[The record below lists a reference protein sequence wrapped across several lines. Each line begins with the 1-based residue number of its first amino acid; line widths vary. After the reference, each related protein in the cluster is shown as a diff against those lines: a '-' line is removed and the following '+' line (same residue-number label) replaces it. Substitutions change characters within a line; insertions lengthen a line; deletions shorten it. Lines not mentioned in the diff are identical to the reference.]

1 MSRGSRLGGPFGI
14 SGTLTDSI
22 NPDLQTF
29 AEGLGASENGEC
41 FEDRGVG
48 ALLGAL
54 ERRQAGEIVILQL
67 FGRSVRLS

>member
-1 MSRGSRLGGPFGI
+1 MSRGSWLGGPFGI

-22 NPDLQTF
+22 NRDLQTF

-41 FEDRGVG
+41 LEDRGMG

-67 FGRSVRLS
+67 FGRSLRLS